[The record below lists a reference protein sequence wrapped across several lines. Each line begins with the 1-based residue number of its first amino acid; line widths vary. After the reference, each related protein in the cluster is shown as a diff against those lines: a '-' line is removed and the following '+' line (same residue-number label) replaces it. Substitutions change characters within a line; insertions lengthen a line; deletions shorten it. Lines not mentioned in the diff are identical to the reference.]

1 MKGIFHPD
9 MWNDWDTPL
18 PNVQEIRKLDPEE
31 DKYYAGSRIIPME
44 TGVYEAFLKVIENR
58 KNNSANPVVDGF
70 TNFLYLDK
78 NNNPSLALHWEHYFK
93 HAREKFNKI
102 YKDELPL
109 ITPHVARHTYCSK
122 KAKAGMN
129 PVHLAYLMG
138 HSETDITLGTYT
150 HTKYDDAVEEL
161 KRLGDI
167 QDTES

>member
-1 MKGIFHPD
+1 
-9 MWNDWDTPL
+9 
-18 PNVQEIRKLDPEE
+18 
-31 DKYYAGSRIIPME
+31 ME